1 LAPLHAPLVLAPMA
15 GSVCTPEL
23 VAAVA
28 NAGGLGML
36 AAGYLGVETLAERIA
51 ATRELTDRAF
61 GVNLFVPGSD
71 TGAPEGAVSEYAA
84 RVAVDAVE
92 YGVEIGEPRFDDDDY
107 PAKLELVLAERA
119 STVSFTFGLPAAG
132 DVDRLHAAG
141 AAAIATVTTPREARA
156 AERLGVDALCCQGL
170 EAGGHRGCFDPDEP
184 EQFGLLALLELVRA
198 QTDLPLIAAGGIMT
212 SSGLAAALAA
222 GAQAAQCGTAF
233 LRAAEAGTNPVHR
246 EALAAGKR
254 RTMLTKAFSGRP
266 ARGLVN
272 RFATEH
278 SGQAP
283 SAYPQIHH
291 VTAPLRAAAVR
302 PGDEEASS
310 LWAGQ
315 GYCLAREGS
324 AAEIVTRLT
333 TGL

>member
-1 LAPLHAPLVLAPMA
+1 LTSLDAPIVLAPMA

-23 VAAVA
+23 VAGVTD
-28 NAGGLGML
+28 AGGLGML
-36 AAGYLGVETLAERIA
+36 ASGYLGVEALSERIE
-51 ATRELTDRAF
+51 ATRTLTDRPF
-61 GVNLFVPGSD
+61 GVNLFVPGTD
-71 TGAPEGAVSEYAA
+71 AGAEVSEYVA
-84 RVAVDAVE
+84 RLEADAVA
-92 YGVEIGEPRFDDDDY
+92 YGVELGEPRFDDDDY
-107 PAKLELVLAERA
+107 TAKLELVLAERVPA
-119 STVSFTFGLPAAG
+119 VSFTFGLPGAS

-156 AERLGVDALCCQGL
+156 AAKLGVDALCCQGV

-198 QTDLPLIAAGGIMT
+198 QTELELIAAGGVMT
-212 SSGLAAALAA
+212 SRGVAAALAA

-233 LRAAEAGTNPVHR
+233 LRCEQAGTNPVHR
-246 EALAAGKR
+246 EALAAAKR

-278 SGQAP
+278 SRHVP
-283 SAYPQIHH
+283 TAYPQINH
-291 VTAPLRAAAVR
+291 VTSPLRAAAVR
-302 PGDEEASS
+302 AGDPEAAS

-324 AAEIVTRLT
+324 AAEIVAGLT
-333 TGL
+333 G